1 MIFRPARRETA
12 AKAPQGWAELPHGAW
27 LSQQLADALKP
38 YSAKIFGYYMAR
50 IGHLSRELE
59 LPELRVSHEFSTSKS
74 GTADV
79 LTDPEFW
86 PFAEHSL
93 DAVLLAGQLEFERDP
108 HQVLREV
115 SRSLIADGHLVLAC
129 FNPMSPSLLTGLWPG
144 HLKQA
149 PWSGRYFSRARIY
162 DWLSLLNFEVIG
174 SGYVAPSLLIDK
186 LQRPDFALAR
196 VAKVIPQLSSMYY
209 IVARKREF
217 PLTVVRVRKR
227 IKPRMSSLPVTQ
239 RTMIKTESES

>member
-1 MIFRPARRETA
+1 MMLMPARQDVA
-12 AKAPQGWAELPHGAW
+12 AEAPSNWQQLPHGRW
-27 LSQQLADALKP
+27 LQEQLSQALTP
-38 YSAKIFGYYMAR
+38 HCAKVFGYYLAR
-50 IGHLSRELE
+50 VGHLAQDLE
-59 LPELRVSHEFSTSKS
+59 LGELRVRHQFSAARY
-74 GTADV
+74 GCGDIH
-79 LTDPEFW
+79 TDFEYW
-86 PFAEHSL
+86 PFAEGVL
-93 DAVLLAGQLEFERDP
+93 DAIVMIGQLEFERDP

-196 VAKVIPQLSSMYY
+196 VAKVIPQLSSMFY

-227 IKPRMSSLPVTQ
+227 IKPRMSSLPVAQ